1 MVWSK
6 IPRGFIVPAM
16 FPIRYP
22 RPPLAVGVLLAA
34 AILFISSSPTWAG
47 HDPCIDLIEA
57 AFMDDVDEIHD
68 LFTRKVDVNCRDAEG
83 QTPLMLAAEGGSV
96 IAMRMILAWN
106 AEVNLWDKYGQSAL
120 DRARGKLELFHMEGA
135 EHIHMIYQG
144 IIRMLENAGAVEKQP
159 GEKQHGKPKKRPRP
173 PKKTGT

>member
-1 MVWSK
+1 
-6 IPRGFIVPAM
+6 M

-34 AILFISSSPTWAG
+34 VILLVSSPPAWAG

-57 AFMDDVDEIHD
+57 AFMDEADDIHD
-68 LFTRKVDVNCRDAEG
+68 LVAAQGVDVNCRDAEG

-135 EHIHMIYQG
+135 EHIHMIYRG
-144 IIRMLENAGAVEKQP
+144 IIKMLKSAGAVEKQP
-159 GEKQHGKPKKRPRP
+159 RKKQPGRLEKRLGP
-173 PKKTGT
+173 PKKAGT